1 MKILLTGGTGFVGS
15 RLAQHFDDEGH
26 EVLLVSRQPGAD
38 HDWSDASLSAGVQAT
53 DAIVHL
59 AGAGIFDKRWST
71 SYKRELLESRT
82 HTTRQLAKLA
92 AKHGTGCF
100 LSASAVGYYGSSE
113 IEGIDE
119 SAPAADDFLA
129 RLCDDWEA
137 ATEGAREAG
146 IRTARVRTGVVL
158 GRGGGA
164 LSRMLTPFKLGL
176 GGPLGSG
183 RQWMSWIHLEDLC
196 GIFLALLSKDFCQG
210 AFNGTAPHPARMA
223 DFAKTLGR
231 VLRRPAVL
239 PTPGFAMKV
248 LLGES
253 ADVLLTGQHVVP
265 KRMLE
270 EGFVFRFPELEPA
283 LRDLLG

>member
-92 AKHGTGCF
+92 AKYGTGCF

-119 SAPAADDFLA
+119 SAPAAGDFLA

-146 IRTARVRTGVVL
+146 IRTVRVRTGVVL

-196 GIFLALLSKDFCQG
+196 GIFLALLSKDSCQG

-265 KRMLE
+265 KRVLE